1 MFGAPES
8 PVAPPAGQAASV
20 NGASGP
26 ASRERSLWEKE
37 VLGFQFGDHPFMEA
51 AAWLAGQLTHDTSQI
66 GPEISGEKV
75 KIAGLVLGV
84 RRILTRNKSQMA
96 VVVLE
101 DLHGSIEGVV
111 FPRVYERAAELFR
124 DDAILI
130 VEGKVDTRS
139 DRPQIV
145 VDRVHEWTTPAEAT
159 APPPP
164 PPPPPAPVHPQP
176 DALPESNG
184 ANGVA
189 DTNQERR
196 VLRVV
201 VPRGEDDNASVR
213 LLQQLHI
220 LVEQFPCA
228 DELQLVLHDRAGAR
242 VELAGADIAV
252 KHSAEL
258 ESQVRTLVGDENLEV
273 VSP

>member
-8 PVAPPAGQAASV
+8 PVAPPAVQAASV
-20 NGASGP
+20 NGANGP

-75 KIAGLVLGV
+75 KIAGLVINV
-84 RRILTRNKSQMA
+84 RRIVTRNKSQMA

-130 VEGKVDTRS
+130 VKVALGIWMFAAARQIGSPRLSAERS
-139 DRPQIV
+139 AIWSR
-145 VDRVHEWTTPAEAT
+145 AEY
-159 APPPP
+159 
-164 PPPPPAPVHPQP
+164 
-176 DALPESNG
+176 
-184 ANGVA
+184 
-189 DTNQERR
+189 R
-196 VLRVV
+196 VLALGIVIYALAVALRSIY
-201 VPRGEDDNASVR
+201 ESV
-213 LLQQLHI
+213 I
-220 LVEQFPCA
+220 
-228 DELQLVLHDRAGAR
+228 RA
-242 VELAGADIAV
+242 
-252 KHSAEL
+252 
-258 ESQVRTLVGDENLEV
+258 
-273 VSP
+273 